1 MKPYSKHSSDALMTR
16 YVALIITM
24 VLMLGLLLAFFWS
37 YIVITIKPGEVG
49 VLFKRFGQGTV
60 VDTLYQ
66 EGLTI
71 IFPWNIMYKYDTR
84 VQQHPYKM
92 STLTK
97 EGLKIDMDISIRF
110 YPELETVGVLH
121 QRIGP
126 DYLEKIVV
134 PEVASNVREQVGHL
148 GIEDL
153 YTPDPTILQEIVN
166 RTIDEME
173 RNYITIQDVAI
184 LRITLPDS
192 IEAAIQKKIEYKE
205 MAQTYQYRLESER
218 LEGER
223 KLTEAKGIQAFNDV
237 VGKSITPEILKY
249 QGIQATIALST
260 SNNSKIVVIGN
271 NSKEM
276 PIILSGDAEASKPK

>member
-1 MKPYSKHSSDALMTR
+1 MKPSSKHSSDALMTR

-218 LEGER
+218 LEAER

>member
-1 MKPYSKHSSDALMTR
+1 MKPSSKHSSDALMTR

-97 EGLKIDMDISIRF
+97 EGLK
-110 YPELETVGVLH
+110 
-121 QRIGP
+121 
-126 DYLEKIVV
+126 
-134 PEVASNVREQVGHL
+134 
-148 GIEDL
+148 
-153 YTPDPTILQEIVN
+153 
-166 RTIDEME
+166 
-173 RNYITIQDVAI
+173 
-184 LRITLPDS
+184 
-192 IEAAIQKKIEYKE
+192 
-205 MAQTYQYRLESER
+205 
-218 LEGER
+218 
-223 KLTEAKGIQAFNDV
+223 
-237 VGKSITPEILKY
+237 
-249 QGIQATIALST
+249 
-260 SNNSKIVVIGN
+260 
-271 NSKEM
+271 
-276 PIILSGDAEASKPK
+276 

>member
-1 MKPYSKHSSDALMTR
+1 MKPSSKHSSDALMTR

-97 EGLKIDMDISIRF
+97 EGLKVDMDISIRF

-166 RTIDEME
+166 MTIDEME

-192 IEAAIQKKIEYKE
+192 IEGAIQKKMENKVLV
-205 MAQTYQYRLESER
+205 QTYQYRLESER

-223 KLTEAKGIQAFNDV
+223 KLTEARGIQAFNDI

-249 QGIQATIALST
+249 QGIQATVALST

>member
-1 MKPYSKHSSDALMTR
+1 MKRSSDALMTR

-24 VLMLGLLLAFFWS
+24 VLMLGLLLVFFWS

-97 EGLKIDMDISIRF
+97 EGLKVDMDISIRF

-166 RTIDEME
+166 MTIDEME

-184 LRITLPDS
+184 LKITLPDT
-192 IEAAIQKKIEYKE
+192 IENAIQKKMENKVLV
-205 MAQTYQYRLESER
+205 QTYQYRLESER

-223 KLTEAKGIQAFNDV
+223 KLTEARGIQAFNDI

-249 QGIQATIALST
+249 QGIQATVALST

>member
-1 MKPYSKHSSDALMTR
+1 MKRSSDALMTR

-24 VLMLGLLLAFFWS
+24 VLMLGLLLVFFWS

-97 EGLKIDMDISIRF
+97 EGLKVDMDISIRF

-166 RTIDEME
+166 GTIDEME

-184 LRITLPDS
+184 LKITLPDT
-192 IEAAIQKKIEYKE
+192 IENAIQKKMENKVLV
-205 MAQTYQYRLESER
+205 QTYQYRLESER

-223 KLTEAKGIQAFNDV
+223 KLTEARGIQAFNDI

-249 QGIQATIALST
+249 QGIQATVALST

>member
-1 MKPYSKHSSDALMTR
+1 MKRSSDALMTR

-24 VLMLGLLLAFFWS
+24 VLMLGLLLVFFWS

-97 EGLKIDMDISIRF
+97 EGLKVDMDISIRY

-166 RTIDEME
+166 MTIDEME

-184 LRITLPDS
+184 LKITLPDT
-192 IEAAIQKKIEYKE
+192 IEQAVQKKMENKVLV
-205 MAQTYQYRLESER
+205 QTYQYRLESER

-223 KLTEAKGIQAFNDV
+223 KLTEARGIQAFNDI

-249 QGIQATIALST
+249 QGIQATVALST

>member
-1 MKPYSKHSSDALMTR
+1 MKRSSDALMTR

-24 VLMLGLLLAFFWS
+24 VLMLGLLLVFFWS

-97 EGLKIDMDISIRF
+97 EGLKVDMDISIRY

-184 LRITLPDS
+184 LKITLPDT
-192 IEAAIQKKIEYKE
+192 IEQAVQKKMENKVLV
-205 MAQTYQYRLESER
+205 QTYQYRLESER

-223 KLTEAKGIQAFNDV
+223 KLTEARGIHAFNDI
-237 VGKSITPEILKY
+237 VGKSTTPAILKY
-249 QGIQATIALST
+249 QGIQATVALST

>member
-1 MKPYSKHSSDALMTR
+1 MKNTSEPFISR
-16 YVALIITM
+16 YLATFITLFLIF
-24 VLMLGLLLAFFWS
+24 LLLLAFFWS

-60 VDTLYQ
+60 VDTVYQ

-84 VQQHPYKM
+84 VQQHQYTM
-92 STLTK
+92 TSLTK
-97 EGLKIDMDISIRF
+97 EGLKVEMEISIRY

-121 QRIGP
+121 QRVGP
-126 DYLEKIVV
+126 DYLEKIVI

-153 YTPDPTILQEIVN
+153 YTPDPAILQNIVN
-166 RTIDEME
+166 RTIDQME

-184 LRITLPDS
+184 LRITLPKS
-192 IEAAIQKKIEYKE
+192 IEEIIEKKLEYKE
-205 MAQTYQYRLESER
+205 LAQTYQYRLEGEK
-218 LEGER
+218 LEAER
-223 KLTEAKGIQAFNDV
+223 KLTEAKGIEAFNETI
-237 VGKSITPEILKY
+237 GKSITPDILKW
-249 QGIQATIALST
+249 QGIQATLSLAT
-260 SNNSKIVVIGN
+260 SNNSKVVVIGN

-276 PIILSGDAEASKPK
+276 PIILGGDSEVSKH